1 MASLF
6 GNPQQPAR
14 PAMAPDPLRIGQSFS
29 TSLKSLESRGMSRLK
44 KALTLNPKTLKA
56 TKSAPLVPPEPWR
69 APAKPHWNHG
79 QPNKVCSEVTAQG
92 LPRLYFWELHRCFS
106 KGVRQPLQGLRLNN
120 HTASETC
127 GVDFAPL
134 GHQPEG
140 SAQGASLCPFIDR
153 LASRGCSFK
162 SSPATF
168 SCRCGNESR

>member
-1 MASLF
+1 
-6 GNPQQPAR
+6 
-14 PAMAPDPLRIGQSFS
+14 
-29 TSLKSLESRGMSRLK
+29 MSRLK

-56 TKSAPLVPPEPWR
+56 TKSAPLVLLSLR
-69 APAKPHWNHG
+69 VLSAKPHWNHG
-79 QPNKVCSEVTAQG
+79 QPKVCSEVTAQG
-92 LPRLYFWELHRCFS
+92 LPGLYFCELHRCFS

-127 GVDFAPL
+127 GVDFAHL

-168 SCRCGNESR
+168 SCRCGNATASQTYGILRLAPLQCAAVSYRLVSQP